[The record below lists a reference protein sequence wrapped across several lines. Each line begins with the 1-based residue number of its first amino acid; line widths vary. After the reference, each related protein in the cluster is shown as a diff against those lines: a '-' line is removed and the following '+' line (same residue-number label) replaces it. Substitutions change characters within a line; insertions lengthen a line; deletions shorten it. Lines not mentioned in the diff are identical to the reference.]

1 MLFKARYLLKVTL
14 IYMYVDN
21 IWDMWIQPKN
31 NNTKNYKCKMK
42 Q

>member
-21 IWDMWIQPKN
+21 IWDMWIQPKTTTQKTTN
-31 NNTKNYKCKMK
+31 AK
-42 Q
+42 